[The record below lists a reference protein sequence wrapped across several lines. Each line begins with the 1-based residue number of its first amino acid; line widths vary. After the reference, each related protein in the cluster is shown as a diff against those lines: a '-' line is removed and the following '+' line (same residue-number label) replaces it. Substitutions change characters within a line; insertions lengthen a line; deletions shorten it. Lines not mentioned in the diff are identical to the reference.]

1 MRHGDLT
8 IRPVTEE
15 EVRELSTWRNDPP
28 YDVYDIGN
36 DSVEGTSS
44 TSSDRK
50 RSVTSSSKRRMT

>member
-28 YDVYDIGN
+28 YDVYDIG
-36 DSVEGTSS
+36 D
-44 TSSDRK
+44 
-50 RSVTSSSKRRMT
+50 